1 MSAQEITRIGVKPHL
16 SNVVVHGGVAYC
28 AGVTPAPGSEG
39 IGPQTASVLAQID
52 DLLAAAGSNRSRLL
66 SAHIWLTDIRDR
78 DTMNEVWNAWVT
90 PGQPPARAC
99 VEAKLAAP
107 EWLVEIMVTA
117 AV

>member
-1 MSAQEITRIGVKPHL
+1 MSTQEITRIGVKAHL

-28 AGVTPAPGSEG
+28 AGVTPAAGSEG
-39 IGPQTASVLAQID
+39 VAGQTASVLAQID
-52 DLLAAAGSNRSRLL
+52 DLLAAAGTDKSKLL
-66 SAHIWLTDIRDR
+66 NAHIWLTDIRNR
-78 DTMNEVWNAWVT
+78 DAMNEVWNAWVA
-90 PGQPPARAC
+90 PGAPPARAC